1 MTYSTTV
8 LELDMRVSCFLFLL
22 LSACELSAEKDPEGP
37 ADYDCTLTIT
47 GSDDI
52 AENQVLLES
61 MSELSCVTSEEKN
74 EFMEESCA
82 LDISNYDDY
91 NNVACDWSCSV
102 ITTCEE

>member
-1 MTYSTTV
+1 
-8 LELDMRVSCFLFLL
+8 MRIPFLTLFV
-22 LSACELSAEKDPEGP
+22 LSACELSTEKDPEGP

-52 AENQVLLES
+52 ADNQLLLES
-61 MSELSCVTSEEKN
+61 TSELSCVTSEEKN

-91 NNVACDWSCSV
+91 NNVLCDWSCSV
-102 ITTCEE
+102 ITICEE

>member
-1 MTYSTTV
+1 
-8 LELDMRVSCFLFLL
+8 MRNLSLIILFCT
-22 LSACELSAEKDPEGP
+22 ACELSTEKDPEGP

-52 AENQVLLES
+52 AQDQVLLES
-61 MSELSCVTSEEKN
+61 TSELSCVLSDEKN

-91 NNVACDWSCSV
+91 DFVSCDWTCSV

>member
-1 MTYSTTV
+1 MLLKKNA
-8 LELDMRVSCFLFLL
+8 LELYMRIPSFAILF
-22 LSACELSAEKDPEGP
+22 LSACELVTEKDPEGP

-52 AENQVLLES
+52 ADNQVLLES
-61 MSELSCVTSEEKN
+61 TSELSCVLSEEKN
-74 EFMEESCA
+74 DFMEESCA

-91 NNVACDWSCSV
+91 DLVSCDWTCSV

>member
-1 MTYSTTV
+1 
-8 LELDMRVSCFLFLL
+8 MRILSLITLFI
-22 LSACELSAEKDPEGP
+22 SACELSAEKDPEGP

-61 MSELSCVTSEEKN
+61 SSELSCVLSEDKN
-74 EFMEESCA
+74 DFMEESCD

-91 NNVACDWSCSV
+91 DNVRCDWSCTV
-102 ITTCEE
+102 ISTCEE

>member
-1 MTYSTTV
+1 
-8 LELDMRVSCFLFLL
+8 MRIPFLTFLF
-22 LSACELSAEKDPEGP
+22 LSACELSTEKDPEGP

-52 AENQVLLES
+52 ADYQVLLES
-61 MSELSCVTSEEKN
+61 TSELSCVTSEEKN
-74 EFMEESCA
+74 VFMEESCA

-91 NNVACDWSCSV
+91 NNVTCDWNCSV